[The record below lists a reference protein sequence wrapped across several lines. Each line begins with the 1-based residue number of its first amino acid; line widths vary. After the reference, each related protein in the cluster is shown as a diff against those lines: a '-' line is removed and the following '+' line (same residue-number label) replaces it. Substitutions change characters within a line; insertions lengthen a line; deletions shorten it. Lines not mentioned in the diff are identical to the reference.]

1 MFDSKNKE
9 RIFYIC
15 QSTGC
20 NSSQAEKI
28 TDEVETLIKK
38 HRLPV
43 TVKKT
48 GCHGFCQ
55 VGPLGIVQP
64 DNVLYVHMKPGDDAK
79 EIVEQ
84 HFINNKIVE
93 RLLYKDPE
101 TGESVQSMEDIKF
114 FNQQM
119 PIIKDYFG
127 RIDPEEI
134 EDYLAVGGYK
144 SIRKVFAEFTPE
156 KVIEEIKKSGLRG
169 RGGAGFSTGLKWTF
183 LKNAKGSPKYLIC
196 NGDEGDPGAFMD
208 RSTFESDPHS
218 IIEGMTIAAFATG
231 VHEGFVYLRA
241 EYPLA
246 IKRLEIAIKQAR
258 EKGFLGDNIL
268 NSGFSF
274 DIALKKGAGAF
285 VCGEETALMASIMGK
300 RGNPRPRP
308 PFPSDSGLWGK
319 PTNINNVKT
328 YASVPKIIGNGA
340 DWYSSIGTE
349 DSSGTIII
357 ALTGKINNAGLI
369 EIPMGTTI
377 RKLVFEIGGGIPEG
391 REFKAIQVGGPS
403 GGCIPAKH
411 LDTAM
416 DYANLTKLG
425 AIMGSGGFIVLDD
438 DTCMVELAHYF
449 IDFTQNES
457 CGKCTPCRI
466 GTKRMLDILTKIK
479 EGQATMSDLDRLE
492 QIANV
497 VKKASIC
504 GLGQTSPNPVLTTL
518 KYFKDE
524 YIAHIKDK
532 SCLALQCKALIEY
545 KIDEVRCTGCM
556 ICGRNCPVNAIEGE
570 KKQVHKLDSK
580 ICIKCG
586 ICYESCNF
594 DAIYKTTNHA
604 GGN

>member
-1 MFDSKNKE
+1 
-9 RIFYIC
+9 
-15 QSTGC
+15 
-20 NSSQAEKI
+20 
-28 TDEVETLIKK
+28 
-38 HRLPV
+38 
-43 TVKKT
+43 
-48 GCHGFCQ
+48 
-55 VGPLGIVQP
+55 
-64 DNVLYVHMKPGDDAK
+64 
-79 EIVEQ
+79 
-84 HFINNKIVE
+84 
-93 RLLYKDPE
+93 
-101 TGESVQSMEDIKF
+101 
-114 FNQQM
+114 M

-134 EDYLAVGGYK
+134 DDYLAVGGYN
-144 SIRKVFAEFTPE
+144 SIKKVFVEFTPE
-156 KVIEEIKKSGLRG
+156 KVIEEIKNSGLRG

-183 LKNAKGSPKYLIC
+183 LKNSKGSPKYLIC

-274 DIALKKGAGAF
+274 NIALKQGAGAF

-328 YASVPKIIGNGA
+328 YASVPKIIEKGA
-340 DWYSSIGTE
+340 DWYSGIGTE

-391 REFKAIQVGGPS
+391 KKFKAIQVGGPS
-403 GGCIPAKH
+403 GGCIPAKY

-466 GTKRMLDILTKIK
+466 GTKRMLDILTKIR
-479 EGQATMSDLDRLE
+479 EGQATMDDLDRLE

-497 VKKASIC
+497 VKKTSLC

-518 KYFKDE
+518 KYFRDE

-532 SCLALQCKALIEY
+532 SCPALHCKALIEY
-545 KIDEVRCTGCM
+545 NIEAEKCTGCM
-556 ICGRNCPVNAIEGE
+556 TCARNCPVDAIEGE
-570 KKQVHKLDSK
+570 KKQVHVLDSK
-580 ICIKCG
+580 ICIRCG
-586 ICYESCNF
+586 LCYGSCTF
-594 DAIYKTTNHA
+594 DAIYKTTNPI